1 MKTPL
6 RYSRTRVGP
15 NIQHSL
21 PNIRFVFAVLAFLAI
36 AGCGKKAEVQAGGPN
51 PANMAG
57 GSAVALATVSVAP
70 ATKKDISKTVEVTG
84 SLVALQDVMVGAR
97 LAGRL
102 KSVFVHE
109 GDPVTAGQVVAVMD
123 TADYASQV

>member
-6 RYSRTRVGP
+6 INNKSRFSVAVGP
-15 NIQHSL
+15 NT
-21 PNIRFVFAVLAFLAI
+21 RFGLAI
-36 AGCGKKAEVQAGGPN
+36 LMLAGPVLAGCGKKAEVQAGGPN

-102 KSVFVHE
+102 KTVYVHE
-109 GDPVTAGQVVAVMD
+109 GDP
-123 TADYASQV
+123 